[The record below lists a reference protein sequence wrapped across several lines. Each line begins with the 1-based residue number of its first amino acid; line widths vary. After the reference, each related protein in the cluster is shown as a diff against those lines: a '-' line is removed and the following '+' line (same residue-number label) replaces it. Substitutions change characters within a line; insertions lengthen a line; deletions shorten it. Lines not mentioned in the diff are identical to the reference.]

1 MYLIEFNNANLNP
14 SESIRDYAYRLQK
27 LHSFAYPVEAGKSRD
42 PDDVLQLRETM
53 LMDGFRQGLN
63 SNLRE
68 RINFKEFKTF
78 NDLLKAT
85 ERCASILNEAKL
97 EKRFINAV
105 TTNTNSQALQ
115 ETKSKIEEMEVAIKS
130 NRKLLRDL
138 IQHMQGV
145 Q

>member
-27 LHSFAYPVEAGKSRD
+27 LYSFAYPVEAEKSRD
-42 PDDVLQLRETM
+42 PDGVLQLRETM

-68 RINFKEFKTF
+68 RISFKEFKTF

-85 ERCASILNEAKL
+85 ERCAPILNEAKQKGVL
-97 EKRFINAV
+97 NSLMQLQRIQILKRCKKLKV
-105 TTNTNSQALQ
+105 R
-115 ETKSKIEEMEVAIKS
+115 SKRWKWP
-130 NRKLLRDL
+130 
-138 IQHMQGV
+138 
-145 Q
+145 